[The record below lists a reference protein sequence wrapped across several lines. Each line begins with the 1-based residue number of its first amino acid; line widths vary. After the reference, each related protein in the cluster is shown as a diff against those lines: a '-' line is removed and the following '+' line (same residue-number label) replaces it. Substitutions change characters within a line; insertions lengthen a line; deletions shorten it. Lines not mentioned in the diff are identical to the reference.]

1 MNRIAAIA
9 LFVGAILMSANS
21 ATAQSSVVKV
31 NVPFA
36 FTVNN
41 TFLPAGSYLFGFD
54 SSHPNLLVIRDR
66 KNAVKAWDFGQR
78 GSVFQGQPDALVF
91 HRYGSQYFLSEA
103 RLESASG
110 GIELSAAKSEKR
122 ARKSEPEQRNGFHRG
137 LLIALSS
144 AVFE

>member
-1 MNRIAAIA
+1 MTT
-9 LFVGAILMSANS
+9 NS

-41 TFLPAGSYLFGFD
+41 TFLPAGSYLVGFD
-54 SSHPNLLVIRDR
+54 SANPELLVIRDQ

-78 GSVFQGQPDALVF
+78 GSIGQGNLNALIF
-91 HRYGSQYFLSEA
+91 HRYGSQYFLSKV

-110 GIELSAAKSEKR
+110 GIELSAAKSEQR
-122 ARKSEPEQRNGFHRG
+122 ARKMNRNRE
-137 LLIALSS
+137 LASIA
-144 AVFE
+144 VD